1 MLHTGKVLL
10 FHRTNGTIGVL
21 ARLWNPVTGE
31 IEVANASDGDT
42 YNYFCSG
49 HSILP
54 DGRVHITGGQTEQG
68 ILYGEQRTAFFDP
81 ATETWEQGPM
91 MARPRWY
98 PSNVTLPDSD
108 VLVLSGSENP
118 TTFVEEVER
127 YDVAS
132 NRFSTLG
139 PSASWT
145 ARFLYPRLFLLADG
159 TVARVGMER
168 QTRYLDPVTE
178 TWANGPS
185 LNYGDRENGTM
196 IRLAGNRVLAIG
208 GSHGG
213 LPTSTTE
220 IIDFDDPTPAW
231 TYSGEMAAP
240 RQHLNAV
247 LLPDG
252 TVLAVGGA
260 RSADFYDDPVYAAEL
275 YDPDTGTWATVES
288 MLAPRAY
295 HSTAVLLPDCRV
307 LSAGQ
312 TRGTQTTTAEVY
324 SPPYLFAGPRPVID
338 GAPSGVGYGGTFA
351 VATTDA
357 DQVDEVTLV
366 RAGSVTQGVNFDQ
379 RSLALSFERRTGALT
394 VQEPASGIDTPPGWY
409 MMFLLDH
416 GVPSVAA
423 WVQVGSP

>member
-1 MLHTGKVLL
+1 
-10 FHRTNGTIGVL
+10 
-21 ARLWNPVTGE
+21 
-31 IEVANASDGDT
+31 
-42 YNYFCSG
+42 
-49 HSILP
+49 
-54 DGRVHITGGQTEQG
+54 
-68 ILYGEQRTAFFDP
+68 
-81 ATETWEQGPM
+81 M

-98 PSNVTLPDSD
+98 PSNVTLPDSH

-118 TTFVEEVER
+118 TPFVEEVER

-139 PSASWT
+139 PTASWT

-178 TWANGPS
+178 TWSNGPS

-196 IRLAGNRVLAIG
+196 IRLAGNRVLPVG

-213 LPTSTTE
+213 LPTSSTE

-231 TYSGEMAAP
+231 TYSRRDGRTAAASE
-240 RQHLNAV
+240 RRTA
-247 LLPDG
+247 
-252 TVLAVGGA
+252 A
-260 RSADFYDDPVYAAEL
+260 RR
-275 YDPDTGTWATVES
+275 
-288 MLAPRAY
+288 PRA
-295 HSTAVLLPDCRV
+295 LGGPDPRHPDDD
-307 LSAGQ
+307 G
-312 TRGTQTTTAEVY
+312 RGL

-338 GAPSGVGYGGTFA
+338 GAPSGIGYGGTFA

-366 RAGSVTQGVNFDQ
+366 RAGSVTHGVNFDRRTLVQ
-379 RSLALSFERRTGALT
+379 SFARRTGALT
-394 VQEPASGIDTPPGWY
+394 VQEPASGIDAPPGWY

-416 GVPSVAA
+416 GVPSVAV

>member
-1 MLHTGKVLL
+1 VGPVVRPRRRLGARFDAAYGQGAALPPYD
-10 FHRTNGTIGVL
+10 GTIGVL

-54 DGRVHITGGQTEQG
+54 DGRVLITGGQTEQG

-98 PSNVTLPDSD
+98 PSNVTLPDSH

-118 TTFVEEVER
+118 TPFVEEVER

-139 PSASWT
+139 PTASWT

-178 TWANGPS
+178 TWSNGPS

-196 IRLAGNRVLAIG
+196 IRLAGNRVLPIG

-213 LPTSTTE
+213 LPTSSTE

-231 TYSGEMAAP
+231 TYSGEMAEP

-252 TVLAVGGA
+252 TVLAVGELDRPTSTTTPSMPPSSTTPTRA
-260 RSADFYDDPVYAAEL
+260 RGRRSTPCSLRGLTTRRPCCCPTAACSRRAR
-275 YDPDTGTWATVES
+275 PA
-288 MLAPRAY
+288 APR
-295 HSTAVLLPDCRV
+295 R
-307 LSAGQ
+307 
-312 TRGTQTTTAEVY
+312 RR
-324 SPPYLFAGPRPVID
+324 PRSIP
-338 GAPSGVGYGGTFA
+338 
-351 VATTDA
+351 
-357 DQVDEVTLV
+357 
-366 RAGSVTQGVNFDQ
+366 
-379 RSLALSFERRTGALT
+379 RRICS
-394 VQEPASGIDTPPGWY
+394 Q
-409 MMFLLDH
+409 DH
-416 GVPSVAA
+416 GR
-423 WVQVGSP
+423 